1 MMVYELKLLKRAATD
16 IEDICRYLSQF
27 YPGTAGRFLDALEQS
42 LDGLTQNPY
51 MYAEY
56 EGNKAYHR
64 AIVQDYLVFY
74 KIFKTSKTIRIYRI
88 LHGKRNIEFF
98 LR

>member
-1 MMVYELKLLKRAATD
+1 MTVYELKLLKRAAAD
-16 IEDICRYLSQF
+16 IENICRYLSQF

-51 MYAEY
+51 MYAAY
-56 EGNKAYHR
+56 ERNKTYHR

-74 KIFKTSKTIRIYRI
+74 KIFKSSKAIRVYRV
-88 LHGKRNIEFF
+88 LHGKRNIEYF
-98 LR
+98 LK